1 MRKFLKNIYIFFV
14 IKKFVIH
21 IYYCGGK
28 VIMINKQSMWF
39 LTLLSL
45 VLVLGVYYVTMPNDL
60 LSSKIEGNDMNEQ
73 VDVKVS
79 EGDILIAMR
88 ANRDEKVSANIE
100 ELQKVLTSTT
110 ASSDEKN
117 NAFEELKLLNLNMG
131 KEEELENKI
140 EEKFGI
146 KSYIEINKDN
156 IKVVINSKEHDA
168 SLANNIMRS
177 LQEEYK
183 EKMYITVQFE

>member
-1 MRKFLKNIYIFFV
+1 
-14 IKKFVIH
+14 
-21 IYYCGGK
+21 
-28 VIMINKQSMWF
+28 MINKQSMWF

-60 LSSKIEGNDMNEQ
+60 LSSKIEGEDTDKQ
-73 VDVKVS
+73 VNVKVS

-88 ANRDEKVSANIE
+88 ANRDEKVSLQIE
-100 ELQKVLTSTT
+100 ELQSVLTKENATT
-110 ASSDEKN
+110 EEKDK
-117 NAFEELKLLNLNMG
+117 AFEELKVLNLNIG
-131 KEEELENKI
+131 KEEELESKI
-140 EEKFGI
+140 EDEFGI

-168 SLANNIMRS
+168 SLANKIMRS
-177 LQEEYK
+177 IQEEYE

>member
-1 MRKFLKNIYIFFV
+1 
-14 IKKFVIH
+14 
-21 IYYCGGK
+21 
-28 VIMINKQSMWF
+28 MINKQSMWF

-60 LSSKIEGNDMNEQ
+60 LSSKIEGKEKEKQ
-73 VDVKVS
+73 VNVKVS

-88 ANRDEKVSANIE
+88 ANRDEKVSATIE
-100 ELQKVLTSTT
+100 ELQNVLTKENATT
-110 ASSDEKN
+110 EEKDK
-117 NAFEELKLLNLNMG
+117 AFEELKVLNLNIG
-131 KEEELENKI
+131 KEGELESKI

-168 SLANNIMRS
+168 SLANKIMRS
-177 LQEEYK
+177 IQEEYK

>member
-1 MRKFLKNIYIFFV
+1 
-14 IKKFVIH
+14 
-21 IYYCGGK
+21 
-28 VIMINKQSMWF
+28 MINKQSMWF

-60 LSSKIEGNDMNEQ
+60 LSSKIEGKDTEKQ

-88 ANRDEKVSANIE
+88 ANRDEKVSATIE
-100 ELQKVLTSTT
+100 ELQSVLTKENATT
-110 ASSDEKN
+110 EEKDK
-117 NAFEELKLLNLNMG
+117 AFEELKVLNLNIG

-140 EEKFGI
+140 EDKFGI

-168 SLANNIMRS
+168 SLANKIMRS
-177 LQEEYK
+177 IQEEYK

>member
-1 MRKFLKNIYIFFV
+1 
-14 IKKFVIH
+14 
-21 IYYCGGK
+21 
-28 VIMINKQSMWF
+28 MINKQSMWF

-60 LSSKIEGNDMNEQ
+60 LSSKIKGSEIKEKAN
-73 VDVKVS
+73 VKVT

-88 ANRDEKVSANIE
+88 ANRDEKVALEVE
-100 ELQKVLTSTT
+100 ELQKVLTSDTSTT
-110 ASSDEKN
+110 EEKN
-117 NAFEELKLLNLNMG
+117 KAFEELKVLNLNIG
-131 KEEELENKI
+131 KEEELEEKI

-177 LQEEYK
+177 IQEEYK